1 MKKYK
6 LNISVR
12 YNTQDR
18 RIDSVELDTLHFEE
32 FLRIRELSVF
42 NPESWLT
49 FSLEEL
55 PEPEPE
61 VEE

>member
-6 LNISVR
+6 LNVSVR
-12 YNTQDR
+12 NGVQAR
-18 RIDSVELDTLHFEE
+18 HIEHVELDTLHFTES
-32 FLRIRELSVF
+32 LRIRELSVF

-55 PEPEPE
+55 PDLED
-61 VEE
+61 

>member
-6 LNISVR
+6 LNVSVR
-12 YNTQDR
+12 YQMQDR
-18 RIDSVELDTLHFEE
+18 NIASIELDSLHFAE
-32 FLRIRELSVF
+32 FLRIKELSIF

-55 PEPEPE
+55 PEE
-61 VEE
+61 VEVED